1 MIDDVII
8 TCPLGS
14 KCEEIKDN
22 KIHRCAWYTKIVGT
36 DPQDSKKEYDDW
48 KCAIAW
54 MPILD
59 LEVANINRI
68 NTSTLAS
75 FRNEV
80 VDTKQSYI
88 ENK

>member
-1 MIDDVII
+1 
-8 TCPLGS
+8 
-14 KCEEIKDN
+14 
-22 KIHRCAWYTKIVGT
+22 
-36 DPQDSKKEYDDW
+36 
-48 KCAIAW
+48 